1 VSHHSS
7 GTMLKNYIKIAW
19 RSLLKNKFFS
29 FINVFG
35 LALGMS
41 CSLLIGLWVKDE
53 VNYDRFLPHLDDI
66 FFVRTNGTS
75 EGKIYTSTQTPG
87 PLAEVLKRDV
97 PEVLYATK
105 VQYPEEILVKVG
117 EKSTKER
124 GFYAT
129 KDFFLVFD
137 YPAIAGSPMVAHS
150 RLDQIIITRKVAEKF
165 FGSTNALGKRL
176 QFNDKTYYTV
186 GAVLED
192 LPGNSTFQFDWII
205 NYDVQEQDWKKT
217 WGNNSFMTYVRL
229 NAKAEPAKA
238 EASMKGIYRRN
249 TDWKEVPVPVLQ
261 PMKDVYLYAEY
272 ENGKA
277 VGGKI
282 EYVRIFALVALFI
295 LLIACVNFMN
305 LATARSAMR
314 AKEIGVRKVVGA
326 LRSSLI
332 GQFMSESVLTS
343 LLAVFVALVF
353 VSLALPVFNTVFVKQ
368 IVLNLADP
376 MLWLGVLVLVLIT
389 GFISGSYPALF
400 LSALQPIRILKG
412 TLKFGMGA
420 VLFRRTLVVF
430 QFTLS
435 IFLIIGM
442 LAVAHQMNYIRTKN
456 LGLDRENVIYVPLE
470 SETYNRMEA
479 FRQEL
484 IRTPSIA
491 SASVT
496 MSLPMNI
503 QASSGDLTWP
513 GKKPEQNSN
522 ASTMSVGY
530 DFIKTMNI
538 QLVAG
543 RDFSSAR
550 KADSTSY
557 IINEAAAKMMG
568 MKDPV
573 GKQVG
578 FWMGKGPI
586 IGLMKDFHLQSLHSP
601 ITPLILTLIPG
612 NTSYLMVRTEKGK
625 TTEAIDELEQT
636 TRKFNPNYPFEYHF
650 LDEAYEKMY
659 RSEQQVNTLINY
671 FGALAILISCLGL
684 FALAAF
690 TAEQRMKEIGVRKV
704 LGASVGSLV
713 SLISRDFLK
722 LVLVALVLA
731 SPLAWWAVSQWLDTF
746 QYRVE
751 LSWWLFAMAGA
762 LAGLIAFLTVSYQ
775 SVKAALTNP
784 VTSLRS
790 E

>member
-1 VSHHSS
+1 
-7 GTMLKNYIKIAW
+7 MLTSYLKIAW
-19 RSLLKNKFFS
+19 RSLLKNKLFS
-29 FINVFG
+29 FINIFG

-41 CSLLIGLWVKDE
+41 CSLIIGLWVNDE
-53 VNYDRFLPHLDDI
+53 LSYDRFLPHLDNI
-66 FFVRTNGTS
+66 FFVRTNSTEQGI
-75 EGKIYTSTQTPG
+75 IYTNTVTPG

-97 PEVLYATK
+97 PEVRYAAK
-105 VQYPEEILVKVG
+105 VQFPEEKLLKVG
-117 EKSTKER
+117 EKSVKQR

-129 KDFFLVFD
+129 KDFFLLFD
-137 YPAIAGSPMVAHS
+137 YPTVVGSPLVAHS
-150 RLDQIIITRKVAEKF
+150 KLDQIIITRRVAEKF
-165 FGSTNALGKRL
+165 FGTTQVLGKRL
-176 QFNDKTYYTV
+176 QFDNKTYYTV
-186 GAVLED
+186 GAVIEN

-205 NYDVQEQDWKKT
+205 NYDVQEEDWKKK
-217 WGNNSFMTYVRL
+217 WGNSSFLTYVRL
-229 NAKAEPAKA
+229 DPKADPAKA
-238 EASMKGIYRRN
+238 EAGMKGIYRRN
-249 TDWKEVPVPVLQ
+249 TDWKEVPVPTLQ
-261 PMKDVYLYAEY
+261 PMKDVHLYAKY

-314 AKEIGVRKVVGA
+314 AKEVGVRKVVGA

-343 LLAVFVALVF
+343 LLAVF
-353 VSLALPVFNTVFVKQ
+353 LALSIVSVILPTFNAVFSKHFT
-368 IVLNLADP
+368 LHLADP
-376 MLWLGVLVLVLIT
+376 TLWLGILILVLIT
-389 GFISGSYPALF
+389 GFVSGSYPALF
-400 LSALQPIRILKG
+400 LSSLQPIRILKG
-412 TLKFGMGA
+412 TLRFGSGA

-442 LAVAHQMNYIRTKN
+442 LAVAHQMEYIRTKN
-456 LGLDRENVIYVPLE
+456 LGLDRENVLYVPLE
-470 SETYNRMEA
+470 GDTYNKMEA

-496 MSLPMNI
+496 MSLPVNI
-503 QASSGDLTWP
+503 EATSGDLTWP
-513 GKKPEQNSN
+513 GQKPDQNSN
-522 ASTMSVGY
+522 AATMSVGY

-538 QLVAG
+538 RLVEG

-550 KADSTSY
+550 KADSASY

-568 MKDPV
+568 MKNPV
-573 GKQVG
+573 GQQVG

-612 NTSYLMVRTEKGK
+612 NTSYLLVRTEKGK
-625 TTEAIDELEQT
+625 TTEAIDELERV
-636 TRKFNPNYPFEYHF
+636 TRKFNPSYPFEYHF
-650 LDEAYEKMY
+650 LDDAYEKMY
-659 RSEQQVNTLINY
+659 RGEQQVNTLINY
-671 FGALAILISCLGL
+671 FGTLAILISCLGL

-704 LGASVGSLV
+704 LGASVSSIVSLV
-713 SLISRDFLK
+713 SKDFLK
-722 LVLVALVLA
+722 LVLVALLLA
-731 SPLAWWAVSQWLDTF
+731 SPLAWWAISQWLDTF
-746 QYRVE
+746 QYRVD
-751 LSWWLFAMAGA
+751 LSWWLFAVAGV
-762 LAGLIAFLTVSYQ
+762 LAVFIAFLTVSYQ
-775 SVKAALTNP
+775 SIRAARMNP

>member
-1 VSHHSS
+1 
-7 GTMLKNYIKIAW
+7 MLQNYIKIAW
-19 RSLLKNKFFS
+19 RSLLKNKLYT
-29 FINVFG
+29 FINIFG

-53 VNYDRFLPHLDDI
+53 WSYDRFFPHLNDI
-66 FFVRTNGTS
+66 FYVRTNS
-75 EGKIYTSTQTPG
+75 EFEGKIYTGTLTPG
-87 PLAEVLKRDV
+87 PMAEVLKSDV
-97 PEVLYATK
+97 PEVQYATK
-105 VQYPEEILVKVG
+105 VQFPEELLVKVG

-137 YPAIAGSPMVAHS
+137 FPALAGSPLMAHTK
-150 RLDQIIITRKVAEKF
+150 LDQIIITRKLAEKY
-165 FGSTNALGKRL
+165 FGTSNALGKRL
-176 QFNDKTYYTV
+176 HFNNTTFYTV

-192 LPGNSTFQFDWII
+192 IPGNSSFQFDWII

-217 WGNNSFMTYVRL
+217 WGNNSFMTFVRL
-229 NAKAEPAKA
+229 DARAEVAKA
-238 EASMKGIYRRN
+238 EANMKGIYRRK
-249 TDWKEVPVPVLQ
+249 TDWKEVPTLTLQ
-261 PMKDVYLYAEY
+261 PVKDMYLYAEY

-277 VGGKI
+277 TGGRI
-282 EYVRIFALVALFI
+282 EYVRIFALVAVFV

-305 LATARSAMR
+305 LATARSVKR
-314 AKEIGVRKVVGA
+314 AKEVGVRKVVGA

-332 GQFMSESVLTS
+332 GQFMSESILTS
-343 LLAVFVALVF
+343 LLAVFLALAIV
-353 VSLALPVFNTVFVKQ
+353 VMILPVFNAVFIKQ
-368 IVLNLADP
+368 LSLNLADP
-376 MLWLGVLVLVLIT
+376 TLWLGTLVLVLIT
-389 GFISGSYPALF
+389 GLISGSYPALF
-400 LSALQPIRILKG
+400 LSSLQPIRILKG
-412 TLKFGMGA
+412 TLKFGVGA
-420 VLFRRTLVVF
+420 ALFRRALVIF

-442 LAVAHQMNYIRTKN
+442 LAVTYQMDYIRTKN
-456 LGLDRENVIYVPLE
+456 LGLDRENVLYVPLE

-479 FRQEL
+479 FRRNL

-503 QASSGDLTWP
+503 QGTSGDLTWP
-513 GKKPEQNSN
+513 GKKPN
-522 ASTMSVGY
+522 ANANIATMSVGY

-538 QLVAG
+538 TLVNG
-543 RDFSSAR
+543 RDFSSDR
-550 KADSTSY
+550 KADSVSY

-568 MKDPV
+568 MKNPV
-573 GKQVG
+573 GQQVG

-601 ITPLILTLIPG
+601 IMPLILTLIPV
-612 NTSYLMVRTEKGK
+612 NTSYLLVRTEKGK
-625 TTEAIDELEQT
+625 TTEALDELERLT
-636 TRKFNPNYPFEYHF
+636 KEFNPNYPFEYHF
-650 LDEAYEKMY
+650 LDEAHERMY

-671 FGALAILISCLGL
+671 FGTLAILISCLGL

-722 LVLVALVLA
+722 LVLVAMVLA
-731 SPLAWWAVSQWLDTF
+731 SPLAWWAIQKWLETF

-751 LSWWLFAMAGA
+751 LSWWLFATAGL
-762 LAGLIAFLTVSYQ
+762 LAVLIAFLTVSYQ
-775 SVKAALTNP
+775 SVKAALANP
-784 VTSLRS
+784 VKSLRS

>member
-1 VSHHSS
+1 
-7 GTMLKNYIKIAW
+7 MLTSYLKIAW
-19 RSLLKNKFFS
+19 RSLLKNKLFS
-29 FINVFG
+29 FINIFG

-41 CSLLIGLWVKDE
+41 CSLMIGLWVNDE
-53 VNYDRFLPHLDDI
+53 LSYDRFLPNLDNI
-66 FFVRTNGTS
+66 FFVRTSSTS
-75 EGKIYTSTQTPG
+75 EGKIYTGTLTPG

-97 PEVLYATK
+97 PEVMYATK
-105 VQYPEEILVKVG
+105 VQFPEDKLVKAG
-117 EKSTKER
+117 ETSTKES

-137 YPAIAGSPMVAHS
+137 YPAVVGSPLVAHS
-150 RLDQIIITRKVAEKF
+150 KIDQIIITRKVAEKF
-165 FGSTNALGKRL
+165 FGTTNILGKRL
-176 QFNDKTYYTV
+176 QFDNTTFYTV

-192 LPGNSTFQFDWII
+192 LPANSTFQFDWII
-205 NYDVQEQDWKKT
+205 NYEVVEQDWKKT

-229 NAKAEPAKA
+229 DPKAEPAKA
-238 EASMKGIYRRN
+238 ETGMKGIYRRY
-249 TDWKEVPVPVLQ
+249 TDMKEVPTPILQ
-261 PMKDVYLYAEY
+261 SMKDVHLYTKY
-272 ENGKA
+272 EDGKA

-314 AKEIGVRKVVGA
+314 AKEVGVRKVVGA

-343 LLAVFVALVF
+343 LMAVF
-353 VSLALPVFNTVFVKQ
+353 LALSMVSVVLPTFNTVFSKHLT
-368 IVLNLADP
+368 LNLADP
-376 MLWLGVLVLVLIT
+376 TLWLGILILVLIT
-389 GFISGSYPALF
+389 GFVSGSYPALF
-400 LSALQPIRILKG
+400 LSSLQPIRILKG
-412 TLKFGMGA
+412 TLKFGSGA
-420 VLFRRTLVVF
+420 VLFRRTLVIF

-456 LGLDRENVIYVPLE
+456 LGLDRENVLYVPLE
-470 SETYNRMEA
+470 GDTYNKMEA

-484 IRTPSIA
+484 IRSPSIA

-503 QASSGDLTWP
+503 QATSGDLTWP
-513 GKKPEQNSN
+513 GKKPDKNSE

-530 DFIKTMNI
+530 DFIRTMNI
-538 QLVAG
+538 KLVEG

-550 KADSTSY
+550 KADSASY

-568 MKDPV
+568 MTNPV
-573 GKQVG
+573 GRQVG

-612 NTSYLMVRTEKGK
+612 NTSYLLVRTEKGK
-625 TTEAIDELEQT
+625 TTEAIDELERI
-636 TRKFNPNYPFEYHF
+636 TREFNPSYPFEYHF
-650 LDEAYEKMY
+650 LDDAYETMY
-659 RSEQQVNTLINY
+659 RGEQQVHTLINY
-671 FGALAILISCLGL
+671 FGTLAILISCLGL

-704 LGASVGSLV
+704 LGASVSSIVSLV
-713 SLISRDFLK
+713 SKDFLK
-722 LVLVALVLA
+722 LVLVALLLA
-731 SPLAWWAVSQWLDTF
+731 SPLAWWAVSLWLDTF
-746 QYRVE
+746 QYRVD
-751 LSWWLFAMAGA
+751 LSWWLFATAGV
-762 LAGLIAFLTVSYQ
+762 LAVFIAFLTVSYQ
-775 SVKAALTNP
+775 SIKAARMNP

>member
-1 VSHHSS
+1 
-7 GTMLKNYIKIAW
+7 MLKSYLKIAW
-19 RSLLKNKFFS
+19 RSLLKNKLFS
-29 FINVFG
+29 FINIFG

-41 CSLLIGLWVKDE
+41 CSLMIGLWVSDE
-53 VNYDRFLPHLDDI
+53 LSYDRFLPHLDDI
-66 FFVRTNGTS
+66 FYVRTNSTEGGT
-75 EGKIYTSTQTPG
+75 IYTSSITPG

-97 PEVLYATK
+97 PEVMYAAK
-105 VQYPEEILVKVG
+105 VQFPEEKLLKVG
-117 EKSTKER
+117 EKSVKQQ
-124 GFYAT
+124 GFFAT
-129 KDFFLVFD
+129 KDFFLLFD
-137 YPAIAGSPMVAHS
+137 YPAVAGSPLVAHS
-150 RLDQIIITRKVAEKF
+150 RLDQIIITRNVAEKF
-165 FGSTNALGKRL
+165 FGTTNVLGKRL
-176 QFNDKTYYTV
+176 QFDNKTYYTV

-192 LPGNSTFQFDWII
+192 LPGNSSFQFDWII
-205 NYDVQEQDWKKT
+205 NYDVQEEDWKKT
-217 WGNNSFMTYVRL
+217 WGNNSFMTFVRL
-229 NAKAEPAKA
+229 DAKAEPAKA
-238 EASMKGIYRRN
+238 EARMKDIYRRN
-249 TDWKEVPVPVLQ
+249 TNWKEVPVPVLQ
-261 PMKDVYLYAEY
+261 PLKDVHLYAKY

-314 AKEIGVRKVVGA
+314 AKEVGVRKVVGA

-343 LLAVFVALVF
+343 LLAVF
-353 VSLALPVFNTVFVKQ
+353 LALGIVSVVLPTFNAVFFKHLT
-368 IVLNLADP
+368 LNLADP
-376 MLWLGVLVLVLIT
+376 TLWLCILILVLIT
-389 GFISGSYPALF
+389 GFVSGSYPALF
-400 LSALQPIRILKG
+400 LSSLQPIRILKG
-412 TLKFGMGA
+412 TLRFGSGA
-420 VLFRRTLVVF
+420 VLFRRTLVIF

-442 LAVAHQMNYIRTKN
+442 LAVANQMEYIRTKN
-456 LGLDRENVIYVPLE
+456 LGLDRQNVLYVPLE
-470 SETYNRMEA
+470 GDTYNKMEA

-496 MSLPMNI
+496 MSLPVNI
-503 QASSGDLTWP
+503 EATSGDLTWP
-513 GKKPEQNSN
+513 GKKPDQNSN
-522 ASTMSVGY
+522 AATMSVGY

-538 QLVAG
+538 KLVEG

-550 KADSTSY
+550 KADSASY

-568 MKDPV
+568 MKNPV

-612 NTSYLMVRTEKGK
+612 NTSYLLVRTEKGK
-625 TTEAIDELEQT
+625 TTAAIDDLE
-636 TRKFNPNYPFEYHF
+636 RISREFNPNYPFEYHF
-650 LDEAYEKMY
+650 LDDAYEKLY
-659 RSEQQVNTLINY
+659 RGEQQVNTLINY
-671 FGALAILISCLGL
+671 FGTLAILISCLGL

-690 TAEQRMKEIGVRKV
+690 TAEQRTKEIGVRKV
-704 LGASVGSLV
+704 LGASVGGIVTLLSK
-713 SLISRDFLK
+713 DFLK
-722 LVLVALVLA
+722 LVFIALVLA
-731 SPLAWWAVSQWLDTF
+731 SPLAWWAVSQWLETF
-746 QYRVE
+746 QYRAN
-751 LSWWLFAMAGA
+751 LSWWLFATAGA
-762 LAGLIAFLTVSYQ
+762 MAVLVAFLTVSYQ
-775 SVKAALTNP
+775 SIKAAMMNP